1 MTRFFDRARRPNTP
15 EGARALYDEWS
26 QVYDEET
33 AEAGYATPRRVA
45 DALATALA
53 DRGAPIL
60 DLGCGTGQ
68 SGQALRAAGFEVIDG
83 RDISAPMIER
93 ARAKGVY
100 RDLRRVE
107 PEAPL
112 AGVAPGDYAAIT
124 AVSVFAAAPWPVFDA
139 CLEALAPG
147 GVFALSLNDH
157 ALKDPEAAMAVE
169 RWEPDRATVLFREH
183 GEHVPGLGV
192 GASVIVMRR
201 R

>member
-1 MTRFFDRARRPNTP
+1 MTRFFDRAREPNTL

-26 QVYDEET
+26 EVYDEET
-33 AEAGYATPRRVA
+33 AEQGYATPRRLA
-45 DALATALA
+45 AALAVALA
-53 DRGAPIL
+53 DRSAPVL

-68 SGQALRAAGFEVIDG
+68 SGAALREAGFETIDG

-100 RDLRRVE
+100 RDLRQVE

-112 AGVAPGDYAAIT
+112 AGVSPGDYAAIT

-139 CLEALAPG
+139 CLEALAPEG
-147 GVFALSLNDH
+147 LFALSLNDH
-157 ALKDPEAAMAVE
+157 ALKDPEATEAIL
-169 RWEPDRATVLFREH
+169 RWDPDRATVLFREH
-183 GEHVPGLGV
+183 GDHVPGIGV
-192 GASVIVMRR
+192 GATVIVMRR